1 MIETC
6 DIAGFSRKAKSAGCD
21 VRSETMVE
29 QRDIDIIMNNPID
42 WERFRNKTVLVT
54 GATGRLGMYLV
65 EAVSKAD
72 IDWNLNVTIIAL
84 ARNGKKLE
92 RVFGESLKLPNVHTL
107 VQDIT
112 EPIRWDGAV
121 HYIFHT
127 AGAASPMD
135 FTNEPVDTLWGHLQ
149 GTRNVLELAKEKKS
163 EKVLYVSTVEIY
175 GEWKREEGIR
185 EDDMGALH
193 CDGARAC
200 YPEAKR
206 MCETMLASY
215 EAQYGI
221 PYVGVRL
228 CHTFGPG
235 ISLEDG
241 RAFSEFLRN
250 VIKGEDIVLQSD
262 GSAVRT
268 YTYVADAI
276 GGMLLAFTKGREHYY
291 NIANLDNLI
300 SIRDLAELIAGLDTR
315 GRVKVRY
322 ASQEG
327 QKLQY
332 LPFKLGIMNVDRIMG
347 IGWHPQVGLEDAFRY
362 TLESFQQRSGS

>member
-1 MIETC
+1 
-6 DIAGFSRKAKSAGCD
+6 
-21 VRSETMVE
+21 MVE
-29 QRDIDIIMNNPID
+29 QRDIDIIMNNPIE
-42 WERFRNKTVLVT
+42 WEKFRNKTVLIT
-54 GATGRLGMYLV
+54 GATGRLGMYIV
-65 EAVSKAD
+65 EAINKAD
-72 IDWNLNVTIIAL
+72 IDWNLNITIIAL
-84 ARNGKKLE
+84 ARNERKLQE
-92 RVFGESLKLPNVHTL
+92 VFGESLKLPNVHTL

-112 EPIRWDGAV
+112 EPIRWDGEV

-127 AGAASPMD
+127 AGAASPRD

-149 GTRNVLELAKEKKS
+149 GTRNVLELAREKKS

-175 GEWKREEGIR
+175 GEWKQEEGIQ
-185 EDDMGALH
+185 EDDMGPLR
-193 CDGARAC
+193 CDRARAC

-215 EAQYGI
+215 EAQYSV

-241 RAFSEFLRN
+241 RAFSEFIRN
-250 VIKGEDIVLQSD
+250 VIKGEDIVLQTD

-276 GGMLLAFTKGREHYY
+276 GAMLLAFTKGKEHYY
-291 NIANLDNLI
+291 NIANLYNLI
-300 SIRDLAELIAGLDTR
+300 SIRELAELIAGLDTK
-315 GRVKVRY
+315 GKVKVRY
-322 ASQEG
+322 ANQEE

-332 LPFKLGIMNVDRIMG
+332 LPFKLGIMNVDRIMS

-362 TLESFQQRSGS
+362 TLESFQQRSGNR